1 MTLRYAIIHNPS
13 RERRGNEIHPATPC
27 RKVGGNAWSVHL
39 TLAGILEG
47 ENGCIVYLSGLPMP
61 SLHSSFWDA
70 SPKVSLWMEAFCRG
84 ICRKGEGGGEIIR
97 LPLPRD
103 LGKIFNITLGEA
115 RLVKQEK
122 SDTFRRVMSK
132 KGHQSSRKK
141 LE

>member
-1 MTLRYAIIHNPS
+1 MY
-13 RERRGNEIHPATPC
+13 C
-27 RKVGGNAWSVHL
+27 
-39 TLAGILEG
+39 ILEWSS
-47 ENGCIVYLSGLPMP
+47 YAFP
-61 SLHSSFWDA
+61 SLF
-70 SPKVSLWMEAFCRG
+70 LLGRFTEG
-84 ICRKGEGGGEIIR
+84 ITLDGGLLPRDLPEGEGGGEIIR